1 MSYFL
6 DSSAIFKRY
15 HQEPGS
21 SWIWDICKSN
31 MRSSLYLS
39 AIAEVELTVAL
50 RRIAHLESLHSAW
63 ADTQIN
69 RLLRDMARHY
79 VVIDLD
85 APKLRLARLLASKH
99 TGIPAL
105 RSLGAVQLA
114 CALYARQIDSQL
126 TFVVADARL
135 GLIARREGLDVIDPA
150 HP

>member
-1 MSYFL
+1 M
-6 DSSAIFKRY
+6 
-15 HQEPGS
+15 
-21 SWIWDICKSN
+21 
-31 MRSSLYLS
+31 
-39 AIAEVELTVAL
+39 AL
-50 RRIAHLESLHSAW
+50 RRIARLESLHAAW

-85 APKLRLARLLASKH
+85 APKLWLARLLASKH